1 MVHHFNGEAWKQL
14 NRMHPQILMEPQNLH
29 VRLYTKGFNPF
40 RLFSAPY
47 SCQSVILVV
56 YNLQSKICIRLKFI
70 ILSMIILGP
79 NSPGKNIDV
88 FLRPLIDELKQLRLF
103 KTLIYDVSKK
113 HNFQMKTT
121 LMWTIN
127 NFPAYRMVS
136 G

>member
-1 MVHHFNGEAWKQL
+1 
-14 NRMHPQILMEPQNLH
+14 
-29 VRLYTKGFNPF
+29 
-40 RLFSAPY
+40 
-47 SCQSVILVV
+47 
-56 YNLQSKICIRLKFI
+56 
-70 ILSMIILGP
+70 MIILGP